1 MSEIKIRRAEIEDA
15 EMLADLCYQTFW
27 DAFHEHPENA
37 PEDMAAYMEKAFNVE
52 TIHTELAAE
61 NSVFLIAEI
70 ENEPAG
76 YAKITLGA
84 IEDGI
89 VAEKPIEL
97 NRLYSHQKFLG
108 KGVGAKLMD
117 ECFQIAKEN
126 DCDVMWLGVWE
137 YNPRAQAFYKKYGFT
152 EVGKHIF
159 QLGSDAQTDLLMQID
174 LKGKKAKR
182 ERGEN

>member
-1 MSEIKIRRAEIEDA
+1 
-15 EMLADLCYQTFW
+15 MLARLCWNTFW

-37 PEDMAAYMEKAFNVE
+37 PEDMAEYMEKAFNAE
-52 TIHTELAAE
+52 TLRAELGEE

-70 ENEPAG
+70 EKEPAG

-84 IEDGI
+84 IENGI
-89 VAEKPIEL
+89 TAEKPCEL

-117 ECFQIAKEN
+117 ECFRIAKKNE
-126 DCDVMWLGVWE
+126 CDVMWLGVWE
-137 YNPRAQAFYKKYGFT
+137 FNSRAQTFYKKYGFR

-159 QLGSDAQTDLLMQID
+159 QLGSDAQTDLLMQKELND
-174 LKGKKAKR
+174 
-182 ERGEN
+182 